1 MVPEQAKLPFV
12 PSRVQ
17 PVSELPPDI
26 TIFPFV
32 PVGPTLIVVVAPP
45 AKLIVVAVV
54 LTRSN
59 DVLPV
64 VMEVATLGE
73 VILGVLLNT
82 ATPPEPEPVSSVRE
96 LARTDDAAEVTTFL
110 LESVN
115 SALLAVNA
123 ERLMVASLRTV
134 PPVPLASSVKLPLA
148 PVAIVNAPESAMLLV
163 VNV

>member
-1 MVPEQAKLPFV
+1 MVPEQAKLPLV

-17 PVSELPPDI
+17 PVSDEPPDI

-45 AKLIVVAVV
+45 AKLMVVAVV

-96 LARTDDAAEVTTFL
+96 LARTDDAADVVTFL
-110 LESVN
+110 LESRN
-115 SALLAVNA
+115 KALLAVNA

-134 PPVPLASSVKLPLA
+134 PPVPLASSVRSVFAPDETVTA
-148 PVAIVNAPESAMLLV
+148 PVPEYD
-163 VNV
+163 